1 MLTQQVCIQ
10 NVKGLH
16 ARATSLFV
24 QTAEKFVSQITIK
37 KGDTTVPGTSI
48 IDILMLAAGLGEQIE
63 ITADGPDEQLAM
75 QSLVELVNNKF
86 GEGQ

>member
-1 MLTQQVCIQ
+1 MLSQQVCIQ

-24 QTAEKFVSQITIK
+24 QAAEKFTCQITIK
-37 KGDTTVPGTSI
+37 KGDVCVPATSI
-48 IDILMLAAGLGEQIE
+48 IDILMLAAAFGETIE
-63 ITADGPDEQLAM
+63 ITADGPDEERALKT
-75 QSLVELVNNKF
+75 LVDLVNNKF